1 MNETEP
7 LLRVKRIQVDSLFEA
22 FNHRV
27 DLKLDDRVTIL
38 HGPNGVGKTMLLKM
52 VNALLDGRYSL
63 FQRVPFGRFILE
75 LTDHRRIEL
84 TLGPPKPAG
93 KTRKSSRK
101 ARQEPFRT
109 LQLKLFE
116 RDKEVDQHE
125 VLTNQ
130 DVVVIADAIG
140 SRIPWVHRQ
149 SDDLWLDERESDDLL
164 SPEEVVVRY
173 GDEVSANLLL
183 TGRSTDP
190 DWLKEIHDK
199 VKVHFIA
206 AQRLLR
212 VGPEHPR
219 LYPSRPRTSS
229 TVMDYARDLR
239 SRIND
244 TMARYGQRSQTLDQS
259 FPQRLLSSG
268 YMRLPADDLKQRMEK
283 LDERRK
289 ELKGIGLLDKLDS
302 HPFDT
307 AKLESLEPAQESVMA
322 LYVQD
327 TEDKLSELDDLAQR
341 ARLLLDN
348 VNHKFHHKQIRID
361 RDLGLI
367 AEGEQCRALE
377 LDALSSGEQHE
388 LVLHY
393 DLLFRVRQ
401 NTLVL
406 IDEPE
411 LSLHVAWQKRFLPDL
426 LEIVETAQ
434 FDVLMATHSPFI
446 VGDRSDLMIGLDA
459 ELV

>member
-1 MNETEP
+1 M
-7 LLRVKRIQVDSLFEA
+7 
-22 FNHRV
+22 
-27 DLKLDDRVTIL
+27 
-38 HGPNGVGKTMLLKM
+38 
-52 VNALLDGRYSL
+52 
-63 FQRVPFGRFILE
+63 
-75 LTDHRRIEL
+75 
-84 TLGPPKPAG
+84 
-93 KTRKSSRK
+93 
-101 ARQEPFRT
+101 
-109 LQLKLFE
+109 
-116 RDKEVDQHE
+116 
-125 VLTNQ
+125 
-130 DVVVIADAIG
+130 
-140 SRIPWVHRQ
+140 
-149 SDDLWLDERESDDLL
+149 
-164 SPEEVVVRY
+164 
-173 GDEVSANLLL
+173 
-183 TGRSTDP
+183 
-190 DWLKEIHDK
+190 
-199 VKVHFIA
+199 
-206 AQRLLR
+206 
-212 VGPEHPR
+212 
-219 LYPSRPRTSS
+219 
-229 TVMDYARDLR
+229 
-239 SRIND
+239 
-244 TMARYGQRSQTLDQS
+244 
-259 FPQRLLSSG
+259 
-268 YMRLPADDLKQRMEK
+268 
-283 LDERRK
+283 
-289 ELKGIGLLDKLDS
+289 LDKLDS

>member
-1 MNETEP
+1 
-7 LLRVKRIQVDSLFEA
+7 
-22 FNHRV
+22 
-27 DLKLDDRVTIL
+27 
-38 HGPNGVGKTMLLKM
+38 
-52 VNALLDGRYSL
+52 
-63 FQRVPFGRFILE
+63 
-75 LTDHRRIEL
+75 
-84 TLGPPKPAG
+84 
-93 KTRKSSRK
+93 
-101 ARQEPFRT
+101 
-109 LQLKLFE
+109 
-116 RDKEVDQHE
+116 
-125 VLTNQ
+125 
-130 DVVVIADAIG
+130 
-140 SRIPWVHRQ
+140 
-149 SDDLWLDERESDDLL
+149 
-164 SPEEVVVRY
+164 
-173 GDEVSANLLL
+173 
-183 TGRSTDP
+183 
-190 DWLKEIHDK
+190 
-199 VKVHFIA
+199 
-206 AQRLLR
+206 
-212 VGPEHPR
+212 
-219 LYPSRPRTSS
+219 
-229 TVMDYARDLR
+229 
-239 SRIND
+239 
-244 TMARYGQRSQTLDQS
+244 
-259 FPQRLLSSG
+259 
-268 YMRLPADDLKQRMEK
+268 
-283 LDERRK
+283 
-289 ELKGIGLLDKLDS
+289 
-302 HPFDT
+302 
-307 AKLESLEPAQESVMA
+307 MA